1 MSTNGTN
8 MRRTAQPDQPM
19 SWNLDATALR
29 VTTATAIKQS
39 ACDKGYRVR
48 PSSIGAFVTL
58 ATIARRIPDP
68 TIVAANQNRSSS
80 LPIRLDI
87 RCPRVTLASLIL
99 LGNCTTVQLHPGGQ
113 LLVSRKTGKAHS
125 TRLSSTRH
133 GNQNPRAGTKY
144 RTKLSNR

>member
-1 MSTNGTN
+1 

-99 LGNCTTVQLHPGGQ
+99 LGNCSTVQLHPGGQ
-113 LLVSRKTGKAHS
+113 LLVSGDLGEVTNVAV
-125 TRLSSTRH
+125 
-133 GNQNPRAGTKY
+133 
-144 RTKLSNR
+144 

>member
-87 RCPRVTLASLIL
+87 RCQRVTLASLIL
-99 LGNCTTVQLHPGGQ
+99 LGNCSTVQLHPGGQ
-113 LLVSRKTGKAHS
+113 LLVSGVLVHLTS
-125 TRLSSTRH
+125 SLSRRIPC
-133 GNQNPRAGTKY
+133 GRE
-144 RTKLSNR
+144 RCLSGLE